1 MEQRPAEELPG
12 AAEILW
18 TFAAFAAPSPADLR
32 TTLPLTS
39 YALSTPEG
47 ARALGA
53 PVVSHFV
60 LRLLG
65 ACRPWEAALLA
76 TSSAQGLAL
85 GASAFPAPSET
96 VYSLLARLGTAGD
109 EKAASKFLSYRL
121 VYPPPQTAAGQ
132 VAVTALLPHAML
144 LGRR

>member
-1 MEQRPAEELPG
+1 MEQRPAEEHPE

-18 TFAAFAAPSPADLR
+18 TFAVFAAPSPAELR

-39 YALSTPEG
+39 YALATPEG

-53 PVVSHFV
+53 PAISRFV
-60 LRLLG
+60 LRLLE

-76 TSSAQGLAL
+76 TSSAQGLAR
-85 GASAFPAPSET
+85 GACAFPAPSET

-109 EKAASKFLSYRL
+109 EKAASEFLSYCS

-132 VAVTALLPHAML
+132 VAVTALLPHALL